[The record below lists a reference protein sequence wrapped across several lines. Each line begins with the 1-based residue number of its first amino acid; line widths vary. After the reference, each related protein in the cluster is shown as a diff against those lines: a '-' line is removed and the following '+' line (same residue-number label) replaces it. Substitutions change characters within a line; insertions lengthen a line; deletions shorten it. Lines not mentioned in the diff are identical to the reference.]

1 MQKQI
6 WHLYKTF
13 ISKAVRAETV
23 QANCLLKVVINLIRA
38 THSFIYVFI
47 NLFSYFVMDMA
58 VSTWMLFFFFKSRKI
73 QCAFLKSYLHYVLN
87 LILLF

>member
-13 ISKAVRAETV
+13 ISKAVRAEIV
-23 QANCLLKVVINLIRA
+23 QAKCLLKVVINLIRA
-38 THSFIYVFI
+38 THSFIYVFT

-58 VSTWMLFFFFKSRKI
+58 VSTWMLFFFF
-73 QCAFLKSYLHYVLN
+73 
-87 LILLF
+87 

>member
-58 VSTWMLFFFFKSRKI
+58 VSTWMLFFFLRLEKFSVHFWSHI
-73 QCAFLKSYLHYVLN
+73 FTMC
-87 LILLF
+87 